1 LERGAS
7 GVTLHVHHYFE
18 DRVFD
23 ILERI
28 LQSNLAINR
37 GIEQLM
43 SQISDFAA
51 KVNAN
56 FASIKAGIASLD
68 AQIQAFQNSP
78 GTLSAADQ
86 AALDAIVASSTALA
100 TAANAAV
107 VPPVPPAA

>member
-1 LERGAS
+1 M
-7 GVTLHVHHYFE
+7 TLHVHHHFE

-28 LQSNLAINR
+28 LQAQLILIKGN
-37 GIEQLM
+37 EQLM

-51 KVNAN
+51 KVNTN

-78 GTLSAADQ
+78 GTLSTADQ
-86 AALDAIVASSTALA
+86 AALDGIVAASATLA
-100 TAANAAV
+100 TAANAI
-107 VPPVPPAA
+107 VPPTPPAA